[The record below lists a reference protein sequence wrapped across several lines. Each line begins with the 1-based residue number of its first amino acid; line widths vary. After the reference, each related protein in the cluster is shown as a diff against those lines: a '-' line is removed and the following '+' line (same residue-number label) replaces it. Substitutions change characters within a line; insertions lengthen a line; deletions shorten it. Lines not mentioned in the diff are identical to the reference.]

1 MEGHMDHSGSAP
13 SACPST
19 GTIIWWH
26 LSVLR
31 YEVLDCS
38 TLKVISIEMTGDFY
52 WLTNV
57 PPQAVF
63 ESFIYELEL
72 SNKWRKHQQQR
83 LVENY
88 CDQISDSL
96 FRRHVFFL
104 QLAPP
109 SSSAVDIWH
118 ILWHIYKWNTEN
130 QMFAQDK
137 REPQN
142 KLIQFQL
149 NRFPLQWM
157 NSFLQ

>member
-52 WLTNV
+52 WLTDV

-72 SNKWRKHQQQR
+72 SNNGESTSNNDWWKITVIRF
-83 LVENY
+83 LTLY
-88 CDQISDSL
+88 SDDMYFSCSWL
-96 FRRHVFFL
+96 R
-104 QLAPP
+104 
-109 SSSAVDIWH
+109 
-118 ILWHIYKWNTEN
+118 
-130 QMFAQDK
+130 
-137 REPQN
+137 
-142 KLIQFQL
+142 
-149 NRFPLQWM
+149 PLPV
-157 NSFLQ
+157 L

>member
-13 SACPST
+13 SAFPST
-19 GTIIWWH
+19 GSILWWH

-38 TLKVISIEMTGDFY
+38 TLKAVSIEMTGDFY

-72 SNKWRKHQQQR
+72 SNKCRKHQQQR
-83 LVENY
+83 LMENY

-96 FRRHVFFL
+96 FR
-104 QLAPP
+104 
-109 SSSAVDIWH
+109 
-118 ILWHIYKWNTEN
+118 
-130 QMFAQDK
+130 
-137 REPQN
+137 
-142 KLIQFQL
+142 
-149 NRFPLQWM
+149 
-157 NSFLQ
+157 